1 MVSKV
6 RLVAVFYCIMPYPWG
21 YHEEW
26 KFIFKV
32 MPQYD
37 GNVAR
42 AYHECYEGGSQ
53 FPLPPSVSPI
63 SYRTLLRWWSNF
75 EMHGETPTETAKREK
90 LFLCRFKNK
99 TFATGMCP
107 ESRSFL
113 LTLATEQPQLY
124 LDEFQLE
131 LAEHNWYVS
140 TATISHA
147 LHEANWSLKLF
158 SARARERNEFARYQ
172 FW

>member
-99 TFATGMCP
+99 TFAQGCAQNP
-107 ESRSFL
+107 GRFFLPWQQSSRSC
-113 LTLATEQPQLY
+113 TWTSSS
-124 LDEFQLE
+124 
-131 LAEHNWYVS
+131 WSSRS
-140 TATISHA
+140 TIGMSVPLRFGAHCMKQTG
-147 LHEANWSLKLF
+147 
-158 SARARERNEFARYQ
+158 R
-172 FW
+172 